1 MKLSPLVYCLA
12 LFALSCQHKP
22 TAEEILKQS
31 IQAHGFDQKI
41 DRLAYQKTTRLYYPD
56 GALEK
61 SIQQTHTLH
70 WKPFQYLIEDEN
82 KRLLRKGDSIF
93 NYVNGVRQTTEED
106 FREAKNALNAAYFV
120 FWQPAKLLDKKAVL
134 TYAGVKKLQN
144 KIPVNVIKV
153 DYPQS
158 SSTDRWEFYFDLNN
172 HLNIGY
178 SVQHNGRWSL
188 ILNDDFHLEHQP
200 ILVKKRRSLF
210 IDSLAQ
216 TSLLRAAYSYELLP

>member
-1 MKLSPLVYCLA
+1 M
-12 LFALSCQHKP
+12 
-22 TAEEILKQS
+22 
-31 IQAHGFDQKI
+31 
-41 DRLAYQKTTRLYYPD
+41 
-56 GALEK
+56 
-61 SIQQTHTLH
+61 
-70 WKPFQYLIEDEN
+70 
-82 KRLLRKGDSIF
+82 
-93 NYVNGVRQTTEED
+93 
-106 FREAKNALNAAYFV
+106 

-144 KIPVNVIKV
+144 KTPVNVIKV